1 MRMVQ
6 WRLLSSGVKPVP
18 YAVAA
23 PSVWAVAGV
32 AALVLVTA
40 LNYLNGQGDP
50 AIDLLVLSGLAAALR
65 TGARLIAAP
74 GTALVCWLILN
85 GFATPPMGELTWAT
99 GYDLGRLGCLLA
111 AASTGTVIG
120 RIAAARAAYRSLT
133 PEDLAGP

>member
-1 MRMVQ
+1 MPC
-6 WRLLSSGVKPVP
+6 PVG
-18 YAVAA
+18 A

-32 AALVLVTA
+32 AALVVVTA

-50 AIDLLVLSGLAAALR
+50 TIDLLALSALAAVLS

-85 GFATPPMGELTWAT
+85 GFATPPMGELTWAA

-111 AASTGTVIG
+111 AAGTGTVIA
-120 RIAAARAAYRSLT
+120 RIASARAAYRRLT
-133 PEDLAGP
+133 LHDPAGS